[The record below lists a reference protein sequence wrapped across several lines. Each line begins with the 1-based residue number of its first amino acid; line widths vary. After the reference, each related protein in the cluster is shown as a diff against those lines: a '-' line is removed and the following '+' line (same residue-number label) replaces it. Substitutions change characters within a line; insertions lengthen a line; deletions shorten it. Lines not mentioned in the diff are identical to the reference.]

1 MGYDFMGRISLSLL
15 FLTVSVLLCSYSVGN
30 AQYTSNFIF
39 GGGGNYSVMENFSD
53 QSSVGQLAAVNV
65 SNGIYEEQEG
75 LYYVVQSFGHSMF
88 YVVVVVIVLLG
99 SGAFFVFFYKEVGEA
114 YWYIRLMLFYGAY
127 FVVLLMLNVLQPQ
140 FVGSVGL
147 IVSTVY
153 YVMIILLLV
162 ITSILFVV
170 LLQGLF
176 SKINKVK

>member
-99 SGAFFVFFYKEVGEA
+99 SGAFFFFF
-114 YWYIRLMLFYGAY
+114 L
-127 FVVLLMLNVLQPQ
+127 
-140 FVGSVGL
+140 
-147 IVSTVY
+147 
-153 YVMIILLLV
+153 
-162 ITSILFVV
+162 
-170 LLQGLF
+170 
-176 SKINKVK
+176 